1 MADGP
6 LLYYITDRTAFPG
19 DEPTRCRHLLGKIA
33 EAASARVDYIQL
45 RERDLPTRDLES
57 LAIEAIQ
64 IIHGQKLATGNRQ
77 LATALLVNSRADVAL
92 AVKAAGVHLP
102 STDVSPQEVR
112 TAWQETCGRGRLA
125 REISPR
131 NPLISVS
138 CHSPEEVH
146 QAAANQATLAV
157 FAPVFEKKDS
167 PGATPAGLGQLR
179 EACRAQIP
187 VLALGGMNIQ
197 NANLCLEA
205 GAAGIAAIRL
215 FQENDIATIVRSLR
229 NI

>member
-1 MADGP
+1 L

-19 DEPTRCRHLLGKIA
+19 DEPTRCRHLLDKIA

-64 IIHGQKLATGNRQ
+64 IISKESKL
-77 LATALLVNSRADVAL
+77 LINSRADVAL

-146 QAAANQATLAV
+146 KSAANQATLAV

-167 PGATPAGLGQLR
+167 PGATPAGLDNLR
-179 EACRAQIP
+179 EACRAKIP
-187 VLALGGMNIQ
+187 VLALGGINIQ
-197 NANLCLEA
+197 NARLCLEA

-215 FQENDIATIVRSLR
+215 FQENDITAIVRELR
-229 NI
+229 NS